1 MGNVS
6 SADHDRVNELLSRR
20 VRRKNLDR
28 SKKQQQQQELL
39 QQQQQQQQQQQLHQR
54 SSTGN
59 QSDAYLANQS
69 YYSNSSSSYS
79 NSGAGA
85 GQGMQ
90 RQKSS
95 SRYPLHP
102 LDQADFYGTTSN
114 RTSDLYP
121 QSPASPSFSIPS
133 SATTPTSAS
142 YQSDTPYLNS
152 RFEDRMVENVGPG
165 SPASPNPASLQH
177 QPTPRQNSTPNAHQY
192 HSSPIVIPQQHRY
205 SHASGNSVDDLHL
218 ARSPALPAYIP
229 SRRGSEHH
237 ILHLQQQQQ
246 LSADTQFLGTS
257 PEAKDWLKQKPTRS
271 STHMIHQYNFHS
283 SQYYQQPGS
292 IAVKVVNNTCRN
304 MSDYANVPSLSSL
317 GGRSIGANP
326 NQSPTTQKTMSS
338 RSNASKSA
346 TVMINPNSN
355 STGTAGD
362 SNNGNIG
369 PRPSYASAPIPSSR
383 SRGLSQP
390 EPAIRAGISSSSS
403 TSSGHQGQAVNLGS
417 PPQKPLPQE
426 PYVGKLVMSRSKLV
440 SPLITAAPSKAGTQS
455 SGSSPLSSP
464 LEQRSPGI
472 QSFFG
477 AGIDDL
483 TSYAGMRQQ
492 RPSSTLSSLR
502 SLLGN
507 HPQGLSLI
515 DALEEDE
522 DDDLESLSDTETGDS
537 EADLVQRT
545 QSLTASDNLSSTT
558 DSNGNKD
565 KGAVSLSHEK
575 RSARKRPPPQ
585 FDWMAARRR
594 FSASSLSTIS
604 RDIHDSQKGQHALW
618 KYIGG
623 GNSHAPL
630 RYDID
635 RILDSG
641 CGLGEW
647 TMEMAKEFPNATV
660 YGIDINPELF
670 PSAHQAVPSNCLFTQ
685 SNLLTRLS
693 FPNQYFDFVYQR
705 FLYLGLT
712 VDDWP
717 VALKELRRVL
727 KPGGW
732 IELFEPCMRVH
743 RAGVR
748 TREMMRWCSRLLQEE
763 RGLDFDF
770 AGEKMKALCE
780 SDEIGFQNVKLER
793 LSIPVGSWGG
803 RVGQAMAENMVLIF
817 QNLQSA
823 LMPDDTQTP
832 NGAAQKTFDKMVQGW
847 IRECEDNKS
856 YIDYYI
862 LVAQRAV

>member
-20 VRRKNLDR
+20 ARRKNMDR
-28 SKKQQQQQELL
+28 SKKQQQQQQQQQELL
-39 QQQQQQQQQQQLHQR
+39 QQQPQHHQR
-54 SSTGN
+54 SSAGN
-59 QSDAYLANQS
+59 QSDAYLGHQS
-69 YYSNSSSSYS
+69 YYSNSSSNYN
-79 NSGAGA
+79 NSGIGA
-85 GQGMQ
+85 SQGMQ

-102 LDQADFYGTTSN
+102 LDQADFYGTTSS

-152 RFEDRMVENVGPG
+152 RFEDRMVENAVPG
-165 SPASPNPASLQH
+165 SPASLNSTSLQQ

-246 LSADTQFLGTS
+246 LAADTHFLGTS

-317 GGRSIGANP
+317 GARSIGTNP
-326 NQSPTTQKTMSS
+326 NQSPTPTQKTLNN
-338 RSNASKSA
+338 RSNATKSA
-346 TVMINPNSN
+346 SVMINSNSN
-355 STGTAGD
+355 SAGTAVD
-362 SNNGNIG
+362 SNLG

-390 EPAIRAGISSSSS
+390 EPAIRAGINSSS
-403 TSSGHQGQAVNLGS
+403 TANGNQGQAVNLS
-417 PPQKPLPQE
+417 PPPQKPLPQE
-426 PYVGKLVMSRSKLV
+426 PHVGKLVMSRSKLV
-440 SPLITAAPSKAGTQS
+440 SPVITAAPSKAGAQS
-455 SGSSPLSSP
+455 SGSSPMSSP

-483 TSYAGMRQQ
+483 TSYSAVRQQ

-545 QSLTASDNLSSTT
+545 QSLTTSDNLVSAT
-558 DSNGNKD
+558 DSNGSKD
-565 KGAVSLSHEK
+565 KAAVSMSQGK
-575 RSARKRPPPQ
+575 RSTRRRPPPQ

-604 RDIHDSQKGQHALW
+604 RDIQDRYCTLHRPSFADTLHKGGQADIRARLMPHLYPHIWFALVKRASMHFGSTLEVVIHMPPSVMILIASWTLVAALVNGLW
-618 KYIGG
+618 KWPK
-623 GNSHAPL
+623 SFQMRPFTA
-630 RYDID
+630 
-635 RILDSG
+635 S
-641 CGLGEW
+641 
-647 TMEMAKEFPNATV
+647 T
-660 YGIDINPELF
+660 
-670 PSAHQAVPSNCLFTQ
+670 STQ
-685 SNLLTRLS
+685 SYSRVPTR
-693 FPNQYFDFVYQR
+693 
-705 FLYLGLT
+705 
-712 VDDWP
+712 
-717 VALKELRRVL
+717 
-727 KPGGW
+727 
-732 IELFEPCMRVH
+732 PC
-743 RAGVR
+743 
-748 TREMMRWCSRLLQEE
+748 
-763 RGLDFDF
+763 
-770 AGEKMKALCE
+770 
-780 SDEIGFQNVKLER
+780 
-793 LSIPVGSWGG
+793 
-803 RVGQAMAENMVLIF
+803 QATACLP
-817 QNLQSA
+817 S
-823 LMPDDTQTP
+823 PT
-832 NGAAQKTFDKMVQGW
+832 
-847 IRECEDNKS
+847 S
-856 YIDYYI
+856 
-862 LVAQRAV
+862 